1 MTTTISNRMIWT
13 VVMLISLGWGTL
25 PVVIRVALGEG
36 VGPLAV
42 AAANSVIAAIAV
54 GVFLLVRRQG
64 VVIGRLEITIGLVLS
79 LLSVVLPNVLR
90 PLALQHAGA
99 GFFSLASALVPLVTV
114 VVAHFVL
121 ASERLRLVTVGGLV
135 LGLAGVVVL
144 VLSGDSGIGDDGNP
158 MVAGLF
164 ALGAVLSVSLSSVFA
179 KRFSGQYSV
188 MGVSGVQ
195 FVVGSVVVASIA
207 LGWEGVPAN
216 PSLLAWGSLIYLGLV
231 STFMPVVLYY
241 WLLQHVTVTY
251 STIIGYIIPLIGVT
265 LGWLLLDEKIGW
277 GIAVGGAPDRGHSG
291 AIRPCRVG
299 WCARWSDGKTKADRR
314 HDAAAFPPR
323 RAHGGY
329 RRHPVR

>member
-1 MTTTISNRMIWT
+1 MSERISNSTVWT
-13 VVMLISLGWGTL
+13 LVLLISLGWGTL

-54 GVFLLVRRQG
+54 GLFLLIRRQG
-64 VVIGRLEITIGLVLS
+64 VVIGRMEIRIGLVLS
-79 LLSVVLPNVLR
+79 LLSVILPNVLR

-121 ASERLRLVTVGGLV
+121 ASERLRLVTLGGLL
-135 LGLAGVVVL
+135 LGLAGVIVL
-144 VLSGDSGIGDDGNP
+144 VLSGDSGIGEEGSP

-164 ALGAVLSVSLSSVFA
+164 ALGSVLSVSVSSVFA
-179 KRFSGQYSV
+179 KRYSGQYSV

-195 FVVGSVVVASIA
+195 FAAGSVVVAAIA

-231 STFMPVVLYY
+231 STFMPVALYY

-251 STIIGYIIPLIGVT
+251 STIIGYIIPFIGVV

-277 GIAVGGAPDRGHSG
+277 GIVGGG
-291 AIRPCRVG
+291 ALILAGVVVTDLIRVRQG
-299 WCARWSDGKTKADRR
+299 RR
-314 HDAAAFPPR
+314 EAAAE
-323 RAHGGY
+323 G
-329 RRHPVR
+329 